1 MALYKK
7 ETEGRWGELWLW
19 AGPQWLLPSATG
31 PWGLLSY
38 KGHVQANVHIV
49 QAMVTQEEEDEELS
63 DSRIFLSLA
72 TWWEPGVCACI
83 YSNKHMAEKPK
94 FN

>member
-1 MALYKK
+1 MGGVVA
-7 ETEGRWGELWLW
+7 LW

-63 DSRIFLSLA
+63 DSRVFPSLVCVHVYIA
-72 TWWEPGVCACI
+72 TNTWQKSQNSI
-83 YSNKHMAEKPK
+83 K
-94 FN
+94 